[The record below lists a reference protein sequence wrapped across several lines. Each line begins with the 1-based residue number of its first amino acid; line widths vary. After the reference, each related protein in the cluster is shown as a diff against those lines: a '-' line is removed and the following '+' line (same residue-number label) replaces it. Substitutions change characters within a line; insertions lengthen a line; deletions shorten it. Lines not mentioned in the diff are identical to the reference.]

1 MSDYKPN
8 GQGRPQG
15 DRRRRRRGGRNRGP
29 SDATDSQSSHKSF
42 TRPPKT
48 KPPTGFQKFLSIVT
62 FGLYKPTPAPRP
74 ANHGTGQPQRTPREE
89 GPIARGD
96 RQERESGRGER
107 GDRGERADRG
117 ERQER
122 GERPERAERGER
134 RERPPRQAPVS
145 TEVTNE
151 RLYVGNLS
159 YDASESDLFD
169 LFSGSGRVKNAEVVV
184 NNRTQRSKGFA
195 FVTMMSVDE
204 AKKAVAELNAKDF
217 MGRPLV
223 VGGAK
228 PLAPRDERPGR
239 DEEEG
244 TESQEEAAQPSEPSG
259 DESKPELAA

>member
-8 GQGRPQG
+8 GQGHQG
-15 DRRRRRRGGRNRGP
+15 DRRRRRRGGKNRGP
-29 SDATDSQSSHKSF
+29 STDSNKSYN
-42 TRPPKT
+42 RPPKT
-48 KPPTGFQKFLSIVT
+48 LPPTGFQKFLSLVT
-62 FGLYKPTPAPRP
+62 FGLYKPAPTPRP

-89 GPIARGD
+89 GPVARSD
-96 RQERESGRGER
+96 RQNREFNRGER
-107 GDRGERADRG
+107 EGGRG
-117 ERQER
+117 
-122 GERPERAERGER
+122 ERAERGDREGGTR
-134 RERPPRQAPVS
+134 RERPPRQSPVS

-159 YDASESDLFD
+159 YDASESDLFE

-204 AKKAVAELNAKDF
+204 AKKAVADLNAKDF

-228 PLAPRDERPGR
+228 PLPPRDER
-239 DEEEG
+239 DEQ
-244 TESQEEAAQPSEPSG
+244 ESASEEAAQEAPAEG
-259 DESKPELAA
+259 DSKPELAA